1 MLLTKA
7 ENTAQMSIV
16 SIAFHVIATDPQL
29 PPQSFFFFFLMFP
42 KPVSQLEPLQT
53 TTHVLS
59 LLLGLPIS
67 HICYLQSNLEQLP
80 HLPRESALSMTI
92 SKILCLNYSKVSMF
106 TTYRMA
112 LSSMPSQNIG
122 QKWAH
127 PLEFLLH
134 QNVCSISEE
143 IFMFHL
149 LQYLLYL

>member
-1 MLLTKA
+1 MMLLTKA

-16 SIAFHVIATDPQL
+16 SIVFHVIATDPQL
-29 PPQSFFFFFLMFP
+29 PPQSFFLFFCFFVFLMFP
-42 KPVSQLEPLQT
+42 KPVSQLESLQT

-59 LLLGLPIS
+59 LLLGLPLS

-106 TTYRMA
+106 TIYRMA

-134 QNVCSISEE
+134 
-143 IFMFHL
+143 
-149 LQYLLYL
+149 